1 MSNGS
6 VPASG
11 LASDFSAA
19 NITDGEISNSS
30 TVTEVSWTGTEWVTK
45 YENETVNSTVCPV
58 YVHKV
63 HILANPW
70 DDATWVLTSA
80 FVIFT
85 MQSGMYDIV
94 RFSVNVVFFIYLHRN
109 GALNA
114 RIII

>member
-6 VPASG
+6 LPTTGVASAF
-11 LASDFSAA
+11 ASPNVTAE
-19 NITDGEISNSS
+19 EISDSS
-30 TVTEVSWTGTEWVTK
+30 VVTEVSWTGTEWVTK
-45 YENETVNSTVCPV
+45 YENETVNSTACPV

-85 MQSGMYDIV
+85 MQSGM
-94 RFSVNVVFFIYLHRN
+94 
-109 GALNA
+109 
-114 RIII
+114 